1 MTRRT
6 FVFALPLERVSYLH
20 VLNSRLQK
28 NLRRVRAYIGI
39 CTAHI
44 EKQNHMCQKT
54 ADSEML
60 FFEYCLKGQQGLA

>member
-1 MTRRT
+1 M
-6 FVFALPLERVSYLH
+6 P
-20 VLNSRLQK
+20 RL
-28 NLRRVRAYIGI
+28 REWRA
-39 CTAHI
+39 AHI